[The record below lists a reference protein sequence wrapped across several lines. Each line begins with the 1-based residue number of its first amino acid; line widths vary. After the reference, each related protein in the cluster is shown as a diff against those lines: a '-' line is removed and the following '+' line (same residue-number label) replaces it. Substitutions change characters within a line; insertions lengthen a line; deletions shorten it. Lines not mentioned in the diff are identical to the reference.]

1 MSKDMKK
8 QSGGRAPVTQKNTI
22 SEFEFGSKA
31 KSMLDVPA
39 DCAAELAA
47 AGLEARWIDAV
58 QLKKNHG
65 YHRREWTPYKFK
77 CLTGAN
83 ATNPFGASEGQ
94 YDGYLLRQQLV
105 LAAKPIEKANARRK
119 YNQMRT
125 KLQANPGK
133 TTAEEFKRF
142 IKENDPGA
150 KVLGWDEK
158 DESAIGSDDE

>member
-1 MSKDMKK
+1 MSKEMKK
-8 QSGGRAPVTQKNTI
+8 QSGGRAPVTQKNVV

-31 KSMLDVPA
+31 KSMLDIPSN
-39 DCAAELAA
+39 CAAELAA
-47 AGLEARWIDAV
+47 QGLEGRWIDIV
-58 QLKKNHG
+58 ELKKNHG
-65 YHRREWTPYKFK
+65 WHRREWAPHKFN
-77 CLTGAN
+77 CLVGAN
-83 ATNPFGASEGQ
+83 SANPFGASEGQ
-94 YDGYLLRQQLV
+94 YDGYLIRQQLV
-105 LAAKPIEKANARRK
+105 LAAKPLEKANARRK